1 MPMALDGS
9 YNGLKASIADF
20 LNRGDLTSVI
30 PDFIVLAEA
39 QMARRFVSRAKQGM
53 DIPRRL
59 VKRADTAFALGA
71 EYVPVPSDIMGPLEL
86 MLTAVPP
93 IELDYLENANLQHE
107 KNLAC
112 RIGAPKYYS
121 VVGGELQIYPAA
133 DQDYAAELTY
143 VSRVAALSDTAPGN
157 WILEDYPDVYLYG
170 ALVQSA
176 PYLKDDS
183 RLQLWGTLFTAA
195 IDDIC
200 SSDPMPTDKSKLR
213 TEIALL
219 RRCAGTYNINTDS

>member
-1 MPMALDGS
+1 MALDGS
-9 YNGLKASIADF
+9 YDGLKASIADF
-20 LNRGDLTSVI
+20 LNRGDLASVI

-59 VKRADTAFALGA
+59 VKRADAAFVLGA
-71 EYVPVPSDIMGPLEL
+71 EYVPVPGDIMGPLEL
-86 MLTAVPP
+86 MLTATPP
-93 IELDYLENANLQHE
+93 IALDYLENSNLQRE
-107 KNLAC
+107 KQLA
-112 RIGAPKYYS
+112 RWIGAPKYYT
-121 VVGGELQIYPAA
+121 VVGGELQIYPVA

-143 VSRVAALSDTAPGN
+143 VSRVAALSAAAPAN
-157 WILEDYPDVYLYG
+157 WILEDYPDAYLYG

-200 SSDPMPTDKSKLR
+200 NSDPMPTEKVRLR
-213 TEIALL
+213 TEIADL
-219 RRCAGTYNINTDS
+219 RRFGFAGAYNINTDS